1 MPGRAEKRRSTE
13 KMALREPVGWGLHDT
28 EVVNSLTTL
37 KNS

>member
-1 MPGRAEKRRSTE
+1 VPGRAEKRGNME
-13 KMALREPVGWGLHDT
+13 KMAPREPVGWGLHDT